1 MFKVY
6 SNGSRKRLSSQN
18 PHLINIIKFC
28 VSGLSVYYK
37 YITSTI
43 IKKYSTDSNYMRT
56 FILNPWFITGF
67 VDAEGSFMIKI
78 NSNASLK
85 NKWGLSAS
93 FKITLHLRDKSLLEQ
108 IQLYFGV
115 GKIYTSGSS
124 VTYEV
129 NSLKELEIIMIHFN
143 KYYLISQKYSDF
155 QLFKVALAIIKTG
168 EHLTLEGLQKI
179 VNIKA
184 SMNRGL
190 SNKLTAEFPNT
201 IRAVRPKVEKHIIP
215 DPHWIAGFASGEG
228 CLMVRI
234 RNSSTN
240 STGYRVELIFQITQ
254 HIRDDLLII
263 SLINYI
269 GCGKYRERKK
279 GLAGDYL
286 VYKLSDIINT
296 IIPFFDQYPILGV
309 KSLEYNDF
317 KLISNMM
324 KNKEHL
330 TKEGMNQIIKIRSNM
345 NRNRAT

>member
-1 MFKVY
+1 M
-6 SNGSRKRLSSQN
+6 
-18 PHLINIIKFC
+18 
-28 VSGLSVYYK
+28 
-37 YITSTI
+37 
-43 IKKYSTDSNYMRT
+43 IKKYSTDSNFMRT

-78 NSNASLK
+78 NSNLSLK
-85 NKWGLSAS
+85 NKWGISAS

-115 GKIYTSGSS
+115 GNIYTSGSS
-124 VTYEV
+124 ATYEV
-129 NSLKELEIIMIHFN
+129 NSLKELEIIMTHFN

-155 QLFKVALAIIKTG
+155 ELFKAAIALVKKG

-190 SNKLTAEFPNT
+190 SNKLVAEFPNT
-201 IRAVRPKVEKHIIP
+201 VPAGRPKVENPIIP
-215 DPHWIAGFASGEG
+215 DPQWIAGFASGEG
-228 CLMVRI
+228 CLMVRT
-234 RNSSTN
+234 RNSSTS
-240 STGYRVELIFQITQ
+240 STGHKVELIFQITQ
-254 HIRDDLLII
+254 HIRDDALIM
-263 SLINYI
+263 SLINYF
-269 GCGKYRERKK
+269 GCGKYRERKG

-286 VYKLSDIINT
+286 VYKLSDLTNI

-317 KLISNMM
+317 KLVSNMM

-330 TKEGMNQIIKIRSNM
+330 TKEGMNKIIKIRSNM
-345 NRNRAT
+345 NTNRAT

>member
-1 MFKVY
+1 
-6 SNGSRKRLSSQN
+6 
-18 PHLINIIKFC
+18 
-28 VSGLSVYYK
+28 
-37 YITSTI
+37 
-43 IKKYSTDSNYMRT
+43 MRT

-85 NKWGLSAS
+85 NKWGVSAS

-124 VTYEV
+124 AAYEV
-129 NSLKELEIIMIHFN
+129 NSLKELEIILSHFN

-155 QLFKVALAIIKTG
+155 ELFKAAVSLVKTG

-190 SNKLTAEFPNT
+190 SNKLAAEFPNT
-201 IRAVRPKVEKHIIP
+201 VPAVRPKVEKHIIP
-215 DPHWIAGFASGEG
+215 SPQWIAGFASGEG
-228 CLMVRI
+228 CLMVRT
-234 RNSSTN
+234 RDSSTS
-240 STGYRVELIFQITQ
+240 STGYKVELIFQITQ
-254 HIRDDLLII
+254 HIRDDALII
-263 SLINYI
+263 SLINYF
-269 GCGKYRERKK
+269 GCGKYRERKE

-286 VYKLSDIINT
+286 VYKLLDITNT

-317 KLISNMM
+317 KLVSNMM

-330 TKEGMNQIIKIRSNM
+330 TKEGMHKIIKIKSNM
-345 NRNRAT
+345 NTNRAR